1 MKISFPLVCEEYRK
15 ITVKKQT
22 VLPLA
27 FFAKPIELESNNCTN
42 VVQLIAGGEPAR
54 KGEFPHHAL
63 LGFIKHG
70 TYSDYEFKCGGTLI
84 SNQHVLTAAHCF
96 KENIPKVVRLGAYS
110 LLESYDAYDVDIEG
124 FLQHPSYK
132 PQKVHHDIALVK
144 LANRVFFTSLIR
156 PACLWDTEQ
165 RNISRYIA
173 TGFGSNE
180 SFSLVQSTELRK
192 VQLEEFPIE
201 DCVRIFIINP
211 RFRDDTNEGKICVGS
226 NVVGRDTCQGDSGGP
241 LQTVTSPT
249 TCTFHIVGI
258 TATGGVC
265 AIGNGKAMYTKVSHY
280 IDWIEKNV
288 WGPNPEAYTVVGHK
302 NN

>member
-1 MKISFPLVCEEYRK
+1 MNGKANKSDIARNGGNSDQGPPSPYISLDALARKDGSMCEEYRK

-27 FFAKPIELESNNCTN
+27 FFAKPIEVESNNCSN
-42 VVQLIAGGEPAR
+42 VVQLIAG
-54 KGEFPHHAL
+54 
-63 LGFIKHG
+63 
-70 TYSDYEFKCGGTLI
+70 
-84 SNQHVLTAAHCF
+84 
-96 KENIPKVVRLGAYS
+96 ENIPKVVRLGAYS

-144 LANRVFFTSLIR
+144 LANRVFFTNLIR

-280 IDWIEKNV
+280 IDWIEKNYV
-288 WGPNPEAYTVVGHK
+288 RTKHAK
-302 NN
+302 